1 MALPP
6 LAPHTATHH
15 SRAMPAPFDL
25 VLPLHGP
32 DATAALAASIAP
44 LCRAGDV
51 IALWGGI
58 GAGKSH
64 FARALIAT
72 RLAAAG
78 RAEDIPSPTFTLVQ
92 TYDADE
98 IEIWHSDLYRL
109 THADEV
115 LELGLEDAFDSAL
128 CLIEWP
134 DRLGSDLPG
143 RALHLRLDPG
153 SGPDDRIARLHAMGG
168 GWADRLAPIRDRAT
182 VAHD

>member
-1 MALPP
+1 
-6 LAPHTATHH
+6 
-15 SRAMPAPFDL
+15 MPAPFDL
-25 VLPLHGP
+25 TLHLHGP
-32 DATAALAASIAP
+32 DATAALAADIAP

-64 FARALIAT
+64 FARALIRA

-92 TYDADE
+92 SYDADG

-115 LELGLEDAFDSAL
+115 LELGLEDAFDHAL

-134 DRLGSDLPG
+134 DRLGADLPDG
-143 RALHLRLDPG
+143 ALHLHLDPG
-153 SGPDDRIARLHAMGG
+153 PSPEDRTARLHATGG
-168 GWADRLAPIRDRAT
+168 AWARRLAPIHNRAT

>member
-1 MALPP
+1 MADTLDRALP
-6 LAPHTATHH
+6 LN
-15 SRAMPAPFDL
+15 
-25 VLPLHGP
+25 GP

-44 LCRAGDV
+44 LCRNGDV

-92 TYDADE
+92 SYHADG

-109 THADEV
+109 TRADEI
-115 LELGLEDAFDSAL
+115 LELGLEDAFDHAL

-134 DRLGSDLPG
+134 DRLGTDLPAH
-143 RALHLRLDPG
+143 ALHLRLDPG
-153 SGPDDRIARLHAMGG
+153 HGPDGRIARLHAAGG
-168 GWADRLAPIRDRAT
+168 GWIDRLAPILDA
-182 VAHD
+182 VAVPHG